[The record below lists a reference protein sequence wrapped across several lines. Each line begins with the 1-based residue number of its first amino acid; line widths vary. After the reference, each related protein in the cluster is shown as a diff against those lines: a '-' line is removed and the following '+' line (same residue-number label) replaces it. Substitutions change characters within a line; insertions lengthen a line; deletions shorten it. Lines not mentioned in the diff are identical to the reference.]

1 MPVLPAGGNPRADT
15 TPMAATSTEN
25 LVETGWPAAVV
36 TWVPLHEADE
46 FELVT
51 VHILRDQQ
59 NLHRGAGVSALPHLF
74 QYTQ

>member
-1 MPVLPAGGNPRADT
+1 MLPAGGNPRADT

-25 LVETGWPAAVV
+25 LVETDWPAAVV